1 MNNTVEIWKGIKEF
15 NNSYEISNLGRVK
28 SVERYVICNIQ
39 GGIRKIEEKILT
51 IQDNGNGY
59 LTFGGSYKNKRFRRY
74 VHRLVAENFLEKK
87 EGKNIVNHID
97 QNKKNNF
104 SENLE
109 WTDIKGNVTHNN
121 AHIKRGI
128 NNRRDLKIYEKKSTR
143 RGTFKEK
150 LKKMY

>member
-1 MNNTVEIWKGIKEF
+1 M
-15 NNSYEISNLGRVK
+15 
-28 SVERYVICNIQ
+28 
-39 GGIRKIEEKILT
+39 
-51 IQDNGNGY
+51 
-59 LTFGGSYKNKRFRRY
+59 
-74 VHRLVAENFLEKK
+74 VAENFLEKK

-150 LKKMY
+150 LKIRGLNFDDYIEILDYISNNGHYSKNYFYFKKGGD